1 MSESIE
7 KKLAMRFL
15 LSKRR
20 NRFFSVAAL
29 VAILGMGFGVAAL
42 LVSLSVISGFQVE
55 YKKAILG
62 FNSHLI
68 LTKGDEIENPDEVA
82 KKFSKYE
89 SYGSLMGWTP
99 FIYREGMAIAGGRL
113 KGVVLKG
120 IDLKKY
126 SQLSKI
132 KFSLKQREGVRQD
145 APALIL
151 GKNLAQDLA
160 SKEGVIRIL
169 FPQGLKPED
178 AGIKNTKQFFIEG
191 TFESGLYEYDSS
203 FAFLDL
209 EAAKKF
215 FQTEG
220 RVSGIEIWLDNPD
233 HAQEWARRMRQDYEF
248 PYEVMTWHDLNENI
262 FQALESEKFIFFL
275 LMSVLVAVASL
286 NILGTLMMLL
296 LERRGEI
303 AVLRTLGLTWKR
315 LRKVFLFD
323 GLLIGSVGIAL
334 GVILGAGLLCFLE
347 KWQPIHLAPEI
358 YFLRNVPVVYRWRN
372 FFWVVGSAF
381 TILLLGCELAL
392 RGISRV
398 NILRAL
404 VEK

>member
-1 MSESIE
+1 
-7 KKLAMRFL
+7 
-15 LSKRR
+15 
-20 NRFFSVAAL
+20 VATL

-42 LVSLSVISGFQVE
+42 LVSLSVVSGFQVE

-68 LTKGDEIENPDEVA
+68 LMKSDEIEDPDQIAQIA
-82 KKFSKYE
+82 KKIS
-89 SYGSLMGWTP
+89 SYQSRGSLVGWTP
-99 FIYREGMAIAGGRL
+99 FIYREGMAIAGGKL

-126 SQLSKI
+126 SELSKI
-132 KFSLKQREGVRQD
+132 KFSLKEREGFKNGL
-145 APALIL
+145 PTLIL
-151 GKNLAQDLA
+151 GKNLAMDLVL
-160 SKEGVIRIL
+160 KEGVVRIL

-178 AGIKNTKQFFIEG
+178 AGVKNIKSFFVVG

-203 FAFLDL
+203 FAFLDI

-215 FQTEG
+215 FQTGG

-233 HAQEWARRMRQDYEF
+233 YAQEWAGKMRQDYEF

-275 LMSVLVAVASL
+275 IMSVLIAVASL

-303 AVLRTLGLTWKR
+303 AILRTLGLPWRR

-334 GVILGAGLLCFLE
+334 GIILGMGLLFFLQ

-358 YFLRNVPVVYRWRN
+358 YFLRNVPIVYRWRN
-372 FFWVVGSAF
+372 FLWVIGSAF
-381 TILLLGCELAL
+381 TVLLLGCELAL
-392 RGISRV
+392 RGISRINV
-398 NILRAL
+398 LRSL